1 MSTPLIRYIDKRS
14 RHYVDMGCYG
24 YYECKGYKVIQSDSL
39 EENPTVEHF
48 KELLHYVFPN
58 KDTWYS
64 NCSDGFY
71 VSDARGINNKPR
83 KYIISLEAS
92 QTDEMYSTE
101 NYLSTLTILFV
112 PVNSKGYAAASTY
125 FFEAKRKK
133 ERYEQ
138 SIRSLI
144 KKRDYLSCV
153 NDILIQRTADA
164 KRMENELKIAEKNLH
179 LYERHIHRLYKL
191 KDSNRLRS
199 RYLLESKTKKAE
211 EKWRDYA
218 DEVERLCVLCKE
230 NTTCIAR
237 VKKEI
242 DALMTEYYKAA
253 DDELNN
259 NKNYSYFEIAMETH
273 NLSWTHREWIAED
286 YHIHIGL
293 AVGGVCLNTLKM
305 YLEMYPDSINHVVKD
320 TKGND
325 RTALDYAYGWKRN
338 ESFINMMRE
347 HGAKRASELA

>member
-1 MSTPLIRYIDKRS
+1 MPTPLIRYVDKRS
-14 RHYVDMGCYG
+14 KRYVDMGCYG
-24 YYECKGYKVIQSDSL
+24 YYEYTGYKVIQSDSL

-48 KELLHYVFPN
+48 KELLGYVFPN
-58 KDTWYS
+58 KNTWYS
-64 NCSDGFY
+64 NCPDGFY
-71 VSDARGINNKPR
+71 VSDTKGINNEPR
-83 KYIISLEAS
+83 KYIVSLGAS
-92 QTDEMYSTE
+92 QTDDMYSTE

-125 FFEAKRKK
+125 FFESKRKK

-138 SIRSLI
+138 SIKSLI

-153 NDILIQRTADA
+153 NDILIQRTADE
-164 KRMENELKIAEKNLH
+164 KRMENELKIAEKYLR
-179 LYERHIHRLYKL
+179 LYERHIYRLYKL

-218 DEVERLCVLCKE
+218 NEIDHLWDLYNE
-230 NTTCIAR
+230 NSSCITR

-242 DALMTEYYKAA
+242 DALLTEYYKAA

-259 NKNYSYFEIAMETH
+259 NKNCSYFEIAMETH

-286 YHIHIGL
+286 CPIHIGL
-293 AVGGVCLNTLKM
+293 VIGNVCLNTLKM

-320 TKGND
+320 TEGNNK
-325 RTALDYAYGWKRN
+325 TALDYAYWWKRN